1 MQKILFII
9 NPVAGKGRG
18 HEVIPKIANHFHKS
32 KYDIVISPKKGAIKN
47 IVIEKVKN
55 RCYSS
60 VIAVGGDG
68 TLMETLNGLKNY
80 KGNVGIIPI
89 GSGNDFA
96 KTLGIAESIDGALEI
111 IDEGFTKKIYSAW
124 INGQRF
130 LNVIGIGIDAMIIDY
145 KEKSKVVK
153 GKMNYLLATI
163 RGILNYKAAPLK
175 ITIDGKEYNF
185 NPLFIAIG
193 NGKYIGNGMKI
204 TPHADLTS
212 DRFGICIIGNLKKRI
227 LLKSI
232 TKLYQGLHG
241 TVEGVEFFKGKTISI
256 EFNEVRPVDVD
267 GNLINCKSVNIKK
280 SDSKIKFLVKG

>member
-1 MQKILFII
+1 MEKILFVI
-9 NPVAGKGRG
+9 NPVAGNSKG
-18 HEVIPKIANHFHKS
+18 HEVIPKINKYFHKS
-32 KYDIVISPKKGAIKN
+32 KYDIVITPKKGVTEEMVRK
-47 IVIEKVKN
+47 KVN
-55 RCYSS
+55 HTPYRS

-68 TLMETLNGLKNY
+68 TLMETLNGLIDY
-80 KGNVGIIPI
+80 KGSVGIIPI

-96 KTLGIAESIDGALEI
+96 KTLGIAENIDESLKI
-111 IDEGFTKKIYSAW
+111 IDKGYTKEIYSAW

-145 KEKSKVVK
+145 KERSKLIK
-153 GKMNYLLATI
+153 GKLNYLIATI
-163 RGILNYKAAPLK
+163 KGIFKYKATPLK
-175 ITIDGKEYNF
+175 VIIDAKEYNF

-212 DRFGICIIGNLKKRI
+212 EKFEICIIGDLKKKI

-232 TKLYQGLHG
+232 TKLYKGLHG
-241 TVEGVEFFKGKTISI
+241 GVQGVEFLKGNTITI
-256 EFNEVRPVDVD
+256 EFDQVRPVDVD

-280 SDSKIKFLVKG
+280 SSSKIKFLVKG